1 MTFMTATER
10 AGRDWDSL
18 QFRAIFAICLPA
30 CVFAAASRR
39 LSPDF
44 WRNASSRRPFFAEAW
59 KAAGTTARFALAG

>member
-1 MTFMTATER
+1 MTTMTANER

-30 CVFAAASRR
+30 CFFAAATRR
-39 LSPDF
+39 LSPNF
-44 WRNASSRRPFFAEAW
+44 WQNAAVRRPLLAEAC